1 MYRPPLWNGFA
12 AAGCYAAR
20 VDRVVDNVCFGSGT
34 EILMTSTDVRF
45 TPVNDLRVKDTPEVQ
60 QPSIFCGDGVSPET
74 LVEAGGKQIALA
86 LKADP

>member
-45 TPVNDLRVKDTPEVQ
+45 TPESGHLWSRAGMIEAS
-60 QPSIFCGDGVSPET
+60 PSSAPVRADK
-74 LVEAGGKQIALA
+74 LAGTIIATA
-86 LKADP
+86 MTGTK